1 MKKRFLS
8 IALTLAMVSSMAVGC
23 GSSKSD
29 SADSKKEETKTEAS
43 ADSDSNQILF
53 NGSSTLAPV
62 ITSMAT
68 TFFDTYGTWDAYD
81 SSLPKEDIAI
91 YVSAGGS
98 GQGTKA
104 VIDGTVHGGS

>member
-1 MKKRFLS
+1 MKKRVLS

-29 SADSKKEETKTEAS
+29 SADSKKEEGAKTEAS
-43 ADSDSNQILF
+43 ADTESNQILF

-81 SSLPKEDIAI
+81 SSLPKEDTAI
-91 YVSAGGS
+91 YV
-98 GQGTKA
+98 
-104 VIDGTVHGGS
+104 

>member
-29 SADSKKEETKTEAS
+29 SADSKKEEGAKTEAS
-43 ADSDSNQILF
+43 ADTESNQILF

-62 ITSMAT
+62 ITS
-68 TFFDTYGTWDAYD
+68 
-81 SSLPKEDIAI
+81 I
-91 YVSAGGS
+91 
-98 GQGTKA
+98 
-104 VIDGTVHGGS
+104 